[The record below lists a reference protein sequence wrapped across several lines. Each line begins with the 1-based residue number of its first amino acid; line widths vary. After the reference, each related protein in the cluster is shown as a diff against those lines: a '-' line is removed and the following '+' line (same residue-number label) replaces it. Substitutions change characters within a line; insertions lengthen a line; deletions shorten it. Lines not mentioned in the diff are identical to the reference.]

1 MATSKAKTAAAG
13 KARALGINHV
23 VLEVGDLD
31 QALEFYGSLFEFSL
45 RGRNSHNAFIDMGD
59 QFIQLR
65 VGRTQ
70 EPDGAR
76 HFGFV
81 VEDRALVWRAVEAL
95 GIELIG
101 DRLNFRDPW
110 GNRIEVVSYDDIQF
124 TKAPQVLHG
133 MGAGD
138 LKKTPAAIAELA
150 DKGMAQDDA
159 G

>member
-1 MATSKAKTAAAG
+1 MAVKGKNGGSKQ

-31 QALEFYGSLFEFSL
+31 EALEFYGCLFDFTL
-45 RGRNSHNAFIDMGD
+45 RGGNPHNAFIDMGD

-65 VGRTQ
+65 TGRTQ
-70 EPDGAR
+70 EADGGR

-81 VEDRALVWRAVEAL
+81 VDDRAPVWDAVEAL

-110 GNRIEVVSYDDIQF
+110 GNRIEVVAYDDIQF
-124 TKAPQVLHG
+124 TKVRHVLRG
-133 MGAGD
+133 MGVGD
-138 LKKTPAAIAELA
+138 LKKTPEAIAELA
-150 DKGMAQDDA
+150 EKGMKPDDS